1 MIVERQIGTMALPVL
16 DITVVMLR
24 FAWSHWLAILTLA
37 ISIRLIYFRFFHP
50 LAKVPGEKV
59 DASECV
65 EE

>member
-1 MIVERQIGTMALPVL
+1 MALPVL
-16 DITVVMLR
+16 DIAVVMLR